1 MAAIDVNE
9 VTVEFPNGNKGLD
22 EASLSVG
29 DGEFVALVGAS
40 GSGKTTLL
48 RTIAGFSH
56 PTSGAVKLD
65 GEDVSLVPPELRG
78 IGMVFQQHAVWP
90 HMSVAA
96 NIGFPL
102 KMAKVSK
109 QRRRILVDQVLE
121 LVGLPGF
128 GGRKPASLSGG
139 QRQRVALARA
149 IVAEPSVLL
158 LDEALSALDE
168 PLRDTLRRELVS
180 LTRKAG
186 LTAVHV
192 THDRSEALA
201 IADRVAVMSRG
212 NILQCATP
220 QEIISRPKTPEV
232 AAFLLDATL
241 LKAVHSDAK
250 VICRELGLAW
260 PAEEFDPVPTI
271 PKKSDL
277 TLAVLS
283 RHVSIQPNTVR
294 GDNIISAEVTSVLFN
309 GGSYSVT
316 AMSRGQ
322 SFRVDCSH
330 RPEIGEA
337 IQLKVDKPLVY
348 SHASTSCD

>member
-109 QRRRILVDQVLE
+109 QRCLE
-121 LVGLPGF
+121 
-128 GGRKPASLSGG
+128 
-139 QRQRVALARA
+139 RA
-149 IVAEPSVLL
+149 
-158 LDEALSALDE
+158 
-168 PLRDTLRRELVS
+168 
-180 LTRKAG
+180 
-186 LTAVHV
+186 
-192 THDRSEALA
+192 
-201 IADRVAVMSRG
+201 
-212 NILQCATP
+212 
-220 QEIISRPKTPEV
+220 
-232 AAFLLDATL
+232 F
-241 LKAVHSDAK
+241 
-250 VICRELGLAW
+250 
-260 PAEEFDPVPTI
+260 
-271 PKKSDL
+271 
-277 TLAVLS
+277 
-283 RHVSIQPNTVR
+283 
-294 GDNIISAEVTSVLFN
+294 
-309 GGSYSVT
+309 
-316 AMSRGQ
+316 
-322 SFRVDCSH
+322 
-330 RPEIGEA
+330 
-337 IQLKVDKPLVY
+337 
-348 SHASTSCD
+348 